1 MILKKVK
8 IYNYRQLQKV
18 ELDLQNSLT
27 VLAGPNNSGKTT
39 LISVLKGMF
48 RDKKLSFTY
57 SDIPTNLST
66 SWVEK
71 IIPVFQSIM
80 VENDKNTGI
89 SEIIK
94 KISVDDKL
102 LPEYTIECFHAEIQ
116 VDYDPTGDDIQ
127 LFADYLMDL
136 DESKHSFYFIYSYEP
151 SIASFEKYLGE
162 CYDKMSSRFLDISN
176 PDCKEKE
183 TKLYFIKEELLKLYC
198 HASLEKCYFCNSNY
212 ENANSIEI
220 IAFKNLFNFR
230 DIPAI
235 RELDDHESDTSKG
248 ICLKEP
254 KSKILCITYTN
265 RAADELKKDLDSA
278 NVTVS
283 TIHSYINDL
292 ISPFYP
298 LKEALDLYWE
308 IFKEKIEARI
318 KNEERDEHIDQSN
331 QHYIEKHGDL
341 NVDLVRENLRELSY
355 GETPFTSL
363 YSGKLSHDDL
373 IMFANKL
380 IKKYPVLLR
389 KISDKYNY
397 IFIDEYQDTSAYIL
411 DIFYDAVVNKEN
423 IQLYLLGDRM
433 QQIYRNYDGSFEEK
447 LREFDTSQRLVV
459 NHRSI
464 GKIISILNNIYND
477 DSFKQDPSEKNKDIV
492 PDISP
497 KVIITSNVAE
507 AVEHFQTSFPGIL
520 TLYLMNKEKYAEIG
534 AKNLYSTYEKMEAYS
549 FGRKY
554 SPTDVLSDM
563 SNDNPDAL
571 MKFLFLLNNI
581 MVLYTK
587 ENYGM
592 LISVCRK
599 ENKFFNSSLF
609 QLKRHTDKKALRD
622 KFEAVKIVY
631 EREKCLIKDVIE
643 CLFEQ
648 SLISATVKNIYEE
661 SAEYQQV
668 LNIEIAEIK
677 NLANYL
683 RTPYISTQHGVKG
696 ESHQSV
702 VFVAADNY
710 STPNVRM
717 YSFFELWSK
726 NTFSLP
732 EFEDLFY
739 SYSKIIMEVEAKLR
753 MKISDLTAETH
764 NKNEANKKL
773 LAEYSNQVLNTYR
786 DNKLFEALLKDDF
799 IAYLAKS
806 TVGNAKNIFK
816 ISKIEGILTAYKLF
830 YVGCSRA
837 RKNLV
842 IVVDETKIN
851 KFENEFKAKLISIGF
866 EIQGF
871 PMQETATV

>member
-116 VDYDPTGDDIQ
+116 VDYD
-127 LFADYLMDL
+127 
-136 DESKHSFYFIYSYEP
+136 
-151 SIASFEKYLGE
+151 
-162 CYDKMSSRFLDISN
+162 IS
-176 PDCKEKE
+176 
-183 TKLYFIKEELLKLYC
+183 
-198 HASLEKCYFCNSNY
+198 
-212 ENANSIEI
+212 
-220 IAFKNLFNFR
+220 
-230 DIPAI
+230 
-235 RELDDHESDTSKG
+235 
-248 ICLKEP
+248 
-254 KSKILCITYTN
+254 
-265 RAADELKKDLDSA
+265 
-278 NVTVS
+278 
-283 TIHSYINDL
+283 
-292 ISPFYP
+292 
-298 LKEALDLYWE
+298 
-308 IFKEKIEARI
+308 
-318 KNEERDEHIDQSN
+318 
-331 QHYIEKHGDL
+331 
-341 NVDLVRENLRELSY
+341 
-355 GETPFTSL
+355 
-363 YSGKLSHDDL
+363 
-373 IMFANKL
+373 
-380 IKKYPVLLR
+380 
-389 KISDKYNY
+389 
-397 IFIDEYQDTSAYIL
+397 
-411 DIFYDAVVNKEN
+411 
-423 IQLYLLGDRM
+423 
-433 QQIYRNYDGSFEEK
+433 
-447 LREFDTSQRLVV
+447 
-459 NHRSI
+459 
-464 GKIISILNNIYND
+464 
-477 DSFKQDPSEKNKDIV
+477 
-492 PDISP
+492 
-497 KVIITSNVAE
+497 
-507 AVEHFQTSFPGIL
+507 
-520 TLYLMNKEKYAEIG
+520 
-534 AKNLYSTYEKMEAYS
+534 
-549 FGRKY
+549 
-554 SPTDVLSDM
+554 
-563 SNDNPDAL
+563 
-571 MKFLFLLNNI
+571 
-581 MVLYTK
+581 
-587 ENYGM
+587 
-592 LISVCRK
+592 
-599 ENKFFNSSLF
+599 
-609 QLKRHTDKKALRD
+609 
-622 KFEAVKIVY
+622 
-631 EREKCLIKDVIE
+631 
-643 CLFEQ
+643 
-648 SLISATVKNIYEE
+648 
-661 SAEYQQV
+661 
-668 LNIEIAEIK
+668 IK

>member
-212 ENANSIEI
+212 
-220 IAFKNLFNFR
+220 
-230 DIPAI
+230 
-235 RELDDHESDTSKG
+235 
-248 ICLKEP
+248 
-254 KSKILCITYTN
+254 
-265 RAADELKKDLDSA
+265 
-278 NVTVS
+278 
-283 TIHSYINDL
+283 
-292 ISPFYP
+292 
-298 LKEALDLYWE
+298 
-308 IFKEKIEARI
+308 
-318 KNEERDEHIDQSN
+318 
-331 QHYIEKHGDL
+331 
-341 NVDLVRENLRELSY
+341 
-355 GETPFTSL
+355 
-363 YSGKLSHDDL
+363 
-373 IMFANKL
+373 
-380 IKKYPVLLR
+380 
-389 KISDKYNY
+389 
-397 IFIDEYQDTSAYIL
+397 
-411 DIFYDAVVNKEN
+411 
-423 IQLYLLGDRM
+423 
-433 QQIYRNYDGSFEEK
+433 
-447 LREFDTSQRLVV
+447 
-459 NHRSI
+459 
-464 GKIISILNNIYND
+464 
-477 DSFKQDPSEKNKDIV
+477 
-492 PDISP
+492 
-497 KVIITSNVAE
+497 
-507 AVEHFQTSFPGIL
+507 
-520 TLYLMNKEKYAEIG
+520 
-534 AKNLYSTYEKMEAYS
+534 
-549 FGRKY
+549 
-554 SPTDVLSDM
+554 
-563 SNDNPDAL
+563 
-571 MKFLFLLNNI
+571 
-581 MVLYTK
+581 
-587 ENYGM
+587 
-592 LISVCRK
+592 
-599 ENKFFNSSLF
+599 
-609 QLKRHTDKKALRD
+609 
-622 KFEAVKIVY
+622 
-631 EREKCLIKDVIE
+631 
-643 CLFEQ
+643 
-648 SLISATVKNIYEE
+648 IYEE